1 MVRSIQSRR
10 VRLLVFAASMLMV
23 LASAAPIA
31 TASTTTTTVAP
42 SSASSCGVA
51 QSAVVRVV
59 SADSPCTVV
68 ARVGGS
74 FEIVLRPGWRW
85 GTPVSNS
92 KAVIVSQLTKTSK
105 GVADAVLTATAVGA
119 ASITVTG
126 TIYCAPNKVCPD
138 LAMLWTLKV
147 LVTKTTSSAVTL
159 RLTSQDIDN
168 TYDVRPGDRF
178 IVTLSPTATY
188 TWSEPTATAMKVVGR
203 VAGRSGA
210 TASSL
215 FVARTPGRTKLV
227 ATQSPNC
234 GTGCSSK
241 SHRFWVNV
249 VVTPKG

>member
-1 MVRSIQSRR
+1 
-10 VRLLVFAASMLMV
+10 MLMA
-23 LASAAPIA
+23 LAAAPVA
-31 TASTTTTTVAP
+31 SASTTTTTVVP
-42 SSASSCGVA
+42 PSASTCGVA

-59 SADSPCTVV
+59 SADSPCTVA

-74 FEIVLRPGWRW
+74 FEIVLRTGWRW

-105 GVADAVLTATAVGA
+105 GVASAVLTATSVGA
-119 ASITVTG
+119 ATITVTG

-147 LVTKTTSSAVTL
+147 LVTKTSATAVTL
-159 RLTSQDIDN
+159 RLTAQDIDN
-168 TYDVRPGDRF
+168 TYDARPGDRF
-178 IVTLSPTATY
+178 IVTLSPTAKY
-188 TWSEPTATAMKVVGR
+188 TWSEPSATALRVVGR

-210 TASSL
+210 TASGL
-215 FVARTPGRTKLV
+215 FVARSSGRTRLV

-234 GTGCSSK
+234 GTGCAAK
-241 SHRFWVNV
+241 PHRFWVNV